1 MNKDQIKGAAKNLG
15 GKIQEGA
22 GRLVGSKKEE
32 AKGLKNQAAGRAQ
45 QSFGN
50 LKQDIKDAYKH

>member
-15 GKIQEGA
+15 GKIQEQA
-22 GRLVGSKKEE
+22 GKIVGSNKEQ
-32 AKGLKNQAAGRAQ
+32 AKGLKTQAEGRAQ

>member
-15 GKIQEGA
+15 GKIQQEA
-22 GRLVGSKKEE
+22 GKLVGSKKEE
-32 AKGLKNQAAGRAQ
+32 AKGLKNQAAGKAQ

-50 LKQDIKDAYKH
+50 LKEDIKDAYKH